1 MVDGENYYESQQMY
15 KSTSARYCLYD
26 IVIYFKVHITRLRS
40 TVQVYVFGSNEQCIS
55 CSHAN

>member
-26 IVIYFKVHITRLRS
+26 LIIYFKVHIT
-40 TVQVYVFGSNEQCIS
+40 
-55 CSHAN
+55 